1 MLKSYTEQHKP
12 NKQSKKL
19 TKHNKCTQVI
29 NQRFKV
35 FLPLLAVSTLL
46 FFGLMLGRKCLR
58 SSWRTIAC
66 FNFVVNKFRENKAIF
81 VHVFPKKI
89 NK

>member
-1 MLKSYTEQHKP
+1 MLKSYTEQNKP
-12 NKQSKKL
+12 NIQSKKL

-35 FLPLLAVSTLL
+35 LPSIT
-46 FFGLMLGRKCLR
+46 G
-58 SSWRTIAC
+58 C

>member
-35 FLPLLAVSTLL
+35 LPSIT
-46 FFGLMLGRKCLR
+46 G
-58 SSWRTIAC
+58 C
-66 FNFVVNKFRENKAIF
+66 FNFVVFWVDVR
-81 VHVFPKKI
+81 
-89 NK
+89 